1 MQGRGYKMKY
11 LKQLIEPYVGLP
23 KEIYVIFV
31 ARIINAFGCF
41 VMPLLTIILKDKI
54 GLSE

>member
-1 MQGRGYKMKY
+1 MKY